1 MSMTVFLFVPI
12 IVCLVV
18 VAPTWIIF
26 HYITKWKVM
35 KQQELGDGMV
45 AVNKEELMKLRA
57 VASKLEQ
64 RIVTLERIL
73 DQD

>member
-1 MSMTVFLFVPI
+1 MTVFLFVPI